1 MSETE
6 LVRTPLY
13 VGIGVIAVAVLFALL
28 VSDSD
33 DSEVKFDVM
42 NATFDVGCRSSLEPG
57 YDFDDINPL
66 TFTDGV
72 WQGPTPYETYLDTRY
87 VSLGEPVV
95 ADVVE
100 ESPGPEVVVG
110 LSCSA
115 GNYDFGGEVH
125 VFAGNSREARR
136 LGGPFPGVIEDV
148 GEYMRLSSGY
158 VIESSISARVWETL
172 DTDAGCCPS
181 KYVIV
186 KRMWED
192 GIWVETEREVWE
204 RTVHERG

>member
-1 MSETE
+1 M
-6 LVRTPLY
+6 
-13 VGIGVIAVAVLFALL
+13 IAVAVLFVLL

-33 DSEVKFDVM
+33 ESEVEFDVM
-42 NATFDVGCRSSLEPG
+42 NATFDVGCRSSLKPG

-72 WQGPTPYETYLDTRY
+72 WRGPTPYETYLDTRY

-100 ESPGPEVVVG
+100 NSAGPEVVIELGCYVG
-110 LSCSA
+110 
-115 GNYDFGGEVH
+115 NNHIGGEVH
-125 VFAGNSREARR
+125 VFAGNSQEARR
-136 LGGPFPGVIEDV
+136 LGQPVAGSIERVIGNLGSEEFREFRWAFV
-148 GEYMRLSSGY
+148 ST
-158 VIESSISARVWETL
+158 RVWETL
-172 DTDAGCCPS
+172 DTEARCCPS

-186 KRMWED
+186 KRQWED
-192 GIWVETEREVWE
+192 GNWVETEREVWE

>member
-13 VGIGVIAVAVLFALL
+13 VGIGVIAAAVLFALL

-33 DSEVKFDVM
+33 ESAVKFDVM

-125 VFAGNSREARR
+125 VFAGNSREAKR
-136 LGGPFPGVIEDV
+136 LGQAVAGGIERVSGHV
-148 GEYMRLSSGY
+148 GSMEWGFWGSVST
-158 VIESSISARVWETL
+158 RVSERL

-186 KRMWED
+186 KRHWED
-192 GIWVETEREVWE
+192 GDWVETEREVWE

>member
-13 VGIGVIAVAVLFALL
+13 VGIGVIAAAVLFALL

-33 DSEVKFDVM
+33 ESAVKFDAL
-42 NATFDVGCRSSLEPG
+42 NATFDVGCESSL
-57 YDFDDINPL
+57 DDTSNFNDVNPL
-66 TFTDGV
+66 TFSDGD
-72 WQGPTPYETYLDTRY
+72 WSLPTPYETMLDTRW

-100 ESPGPEVVVG
+100 DSAGPEVVVE
-110 LSCSA
+110 LDCYV
-115 GNYDFGGEVH
+115 GNNHLGGEVH
-125 VFAGNSREARR
+125 VFAGNSQEARR
-136 LGGPFPGVIEDV
+136 LGQPVAGSIERV
-148 GEYMRLSSGY
+148 TGNLG
-158 VIESSISARVWETL
+158 SAEFRWAFVSTRVWETL
-172 DTDAGCCPS
+172 DTDTRCCPS

-186 KRMWED
+186 KRRWKN
-192 GIWVETEREVWE
+192 GNWVETEREVWE